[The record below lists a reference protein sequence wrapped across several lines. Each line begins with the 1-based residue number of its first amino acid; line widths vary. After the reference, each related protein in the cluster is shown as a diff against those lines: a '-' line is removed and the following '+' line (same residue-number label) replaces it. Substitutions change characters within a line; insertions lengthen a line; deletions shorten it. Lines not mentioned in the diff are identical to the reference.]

1 MSRGL
6 RRFWETFGYF
16 KGHQRTMGQDGSD
29 MVIDE
34 FTIYFRAQDVGQVG
48 HVTVTS
54 AVDL

>member
-1 MSRGL
+1 
-6 RRFWETFGYF
+6 
-16 KGHQRTMGQDGSD
+16 MGQDGSD